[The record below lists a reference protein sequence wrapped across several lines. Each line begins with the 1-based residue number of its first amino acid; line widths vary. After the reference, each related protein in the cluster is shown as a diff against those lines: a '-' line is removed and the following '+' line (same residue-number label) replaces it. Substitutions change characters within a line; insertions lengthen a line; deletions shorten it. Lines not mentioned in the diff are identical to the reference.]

1 MPIAKS
7 IGANAQKGEA
17 MSFTKKLTTLIRAT
31 VRGAIPSFS
40 HPKTSAEKL
49 AQLRRDLAAM
59 EAKERELAEL
69 LKKTRREAQTAAE
82 AGDIASAQTKN
93 RLAAKL
99 EAQLDAQSVRA
110 ITLSEN
116 VNLLEKALKQ
126 SVTEKSA
133 SAETTTPTET
143 TSDSPPPIA
152 RDDDLSARKS
162 RLSE

>member
-1 MPIAKS
+1 MNFAR
-7 IGANAQKGEA
+7 
-17 MSFTKKLTTLIRAT
+17 KLSTLIRAS
-31 VRGAIPSFS
+31 VRGAMPAFS
-40 HPKTSAEKL
+40 RPKSAAEKL

-82 AGDIASAQTKN
+82 AGDVAAAETKK

-116 VNLLEKALKQ
+116 VTVLEKALRQ
-126 SVTEKSA
+126 SAAEKSA
-133 SAETTTPTET
+133 AVPPDSARKE
-143 TSDSPPPIA
+143 SDPPPAA

-162 RLSE
+162 RLSGDENS

>member
-1 MPIAKS
+1 
-7 IGANAQKGEA
+7 
-17 MSFTKKLTTLIRAT
+17 MSFAKKLSTLIRAT
-31 VRGAIPSFS
+31 VHSALPTFS
-40 HPKTSAEKL
+40 RPKTSAEKL

-69 LKKTRREAQTAAE
+69 LKKTRREAQAAAE
-82 AGDIASAQTKN
+82 SGDIAAARTKE

-99 EAQLDAQSVRA
+99 ESQLDAQSVRA

-116 VNLLEKALKQ
+116 VDLLEKALKQ
-126 SVTEKSA
+126 SAAKPSA
-133 SAETTTPTET
+133 PDAPPASDAE
-143 TSDSPPPIA
+143 SDSPPPAA

>member
-1 MPIAKS
+1 MNF
-7 IGANAQKGEA
+7 GR
-17 MSFTKKLTTLIRAT
+17 KLSTLIRAT

-49 AQLRRDLAAM
+49 VQLRRDLAAM

-69 LKKTRREAQTAAE
+69 LKKTRREAQSAAE
-82 AGDIASAQTKN
+82 AGDIAAAQTKE

-116 VNLLEKALKQ
+116 VGLLEKALKQ
-126 SVTEKSA
+126 SA
-133 SAETTTPTET
+133 AETPAPDAPSAPAEE
-143 TSDSPPPIA
+143 SESPPPA
-152 RDDDLSARKS
+152 AGDDDLSARKS
-162 RLSE
+162 RLSG

>member
-1 MPIAKS
+1 MNFAR
-7 IGANAQKGEA
+7 
-17 MSFTKKLTTLIRAT
+17 KLSTLIRAS
-31 VRGAIPSFS
+31 VRGAMPAFS
-40 HPKTSAEKL
+40 RPKSAAEKL

-69 LKKTRREAQTAAE
+69 LKKTRREAQAAAE
-82 AGDIASAQTKN
+82 AGDVAAAETKK

-116 VNLLEKALKQ
+116 VTVLEKALRQ
-126 SVTEKSA
+126 SAAEKSA
-133 SAETTTPTET
+133 AVPPDSARKE
-143 TSDSPPPIA
+143 SDPPPAA

-162 RLSE
+162 RLSGDENS